1 MLNKT
6 TNGGKE
12 RVDDTQNW
20 RRTHSAAEIHKHPG
34 KIADEIDGIMAI
46 KQLKERIQDS
56 EIDAVVTKANPIS

>member
-1 MLNKT
+1 M
-6 TNGGKE
+6 
-12 RVDDTQNW
+12 QSW
-20 RRTHSAAEIHKHPG
+20 RRTPSSAEVHEHPG